1 MCCDPSHPSSG
12 DVLEIGR
19 AMASANVCQGAVG
32 AGGAT
37 FLRRHR
43 CSTSPPPENLRPN
56 EHSRSSRCTGA
67 SPGLTTQCALLLF
80 CTSEEKRTAA
90 HEYTVATQY
99 GIPSAIISMSRLAPF
114 LKSHH
119 TTCKP
124 AEMEKLMEN
133 DVFMAFSTYAAIVIL
148 KMMLMAPM
156 TAYYRLTRGAFANEE
171 DVSRKPAEERK
182 KLLRAHPDVERVKRC
197 HQNDL
202 ENIIPFVVVGLLYA
216 LTDPELSTALLHF
229 RLFTGSR
236 IFHTI
241 AYVGALPQ
249 PSRGLSWMLGMLVT
263 FSMAYRVLSTVVLL

>member
-1 MCCDPSHPSSG
+1 
-12 DVLEIGR
+12 I
-19 AMASANVCQGAVG
+19 
-32 AGGAT
+32 
-37 FLRRHR
+37 
-43 CSTSPPPENLRPN
+43 
-56 EHSRSSRCTGA
+56 
-67 SPGLTTQCALLLF
+67 
-80 CTSEEKRTAA
+80 
-90 HEYTVATQY
+90 
-99 GIPSAIISMSRLAPF
+99 
-114 LKSHH
+114 
-119 TTCKP
+119 CKP

-156 TAYYRLTRGAFANEE
+156 TAYYRLTRGAFANDE

-182 KLLRAHPDVERVKRC
+182 KLLRAHPDVERVRRC

-202 ENIIPFVVVGLLYA
+202 ENIIPFVVIGLLYA
-216 LTDPELSTALLHF
+216 LSGPELSTALLHF

-263 FSMAYRVLSTVVLL
+263 FSMAYRVLSTVCPPLKMTTGPVDLDLFYTSLHSYDT